1 MIETHHEDLED
12 FYKEQQDI
20 KNKFLDK
27 LVELVVEIK
36 VIESKDTLTDKKRK
50 RLVQLRTE
58 LNTHIFSN
66 I

>member
-1 MIETHHEDLED
+1 MRETHHEDLED

-50 RLVQLRTE
+50 RLVELRTE

>member
-50 RLVQLRTE
+50 RLVELRTE